1 MTPDGP
7 TAVGPMTADGPTA
20 DLGKHGRVLVVGSL
34 NVDVTT
40 TVERHPG
47 PGETVLGEGLTRS
60 PGGKGANQAVAA
72 AAAGARTRM
81 VGAVGA
87 DSEGAAYRAGL
98 SGQGVDTSAVR
109 VVDGLP
115 TGTAL
120 VLLDPAGENCIVVI
134 PGANAAV
141 SAADV
146 DAALGAEAPDVV
158 LLQHEVPS
166 DVVAYAVRAGV
177 AAGARVVLN
186 VAPYADLPVDVL
198 ILADPVVAN
207 EHEAEQLALL
217 GLDLS
222 SLLVTRGA
230 AGATWT
236 RGGVEVTVTAP
247 VVQAVDTT
255 GAGDA
260 FCGALAAALAAGLD
274 DRAALEAGVA
284 AGADA
289 VTRRGAQPWTF

>member
-1 MTPDGP
+1 MTVDGS
-7 TAVGPMTADGPTA
+7 TTDGLMTADGLTA
-20 DLGKHGRVLVVGSL
+20 DRGKRGSVLVVGSL

-47 PGETVLGEGLTRS
+47 PGETVLGDGLTRS

-87 DSEGAAYRAGL
+87 DAEGAAYRAGL

-146 DAALGAEAPDVV
+146 DAALAAQPPDVV
-158 LLQHEVPS
+158 LLQHEVPL
-166 DVVAYAVRAGV
+166 DVVAHAVRAGA

-186 VAPYADLPVDVL
+186 VAPYADLPADVL
-198 ILADPVVAN
+198 TLADPVVAN
-207 EHEAEQLALL
+207 EHEAEQLARL
-217 GLDLS
+217 GVELG
-222 SLLVTRGA
+222 SLLVTLGA

-236 RGGVEVTVTAP
+236 RDGVDVMVPAP
-247 VVQAVDTT
+247 VVEAVDTT

-260 FCGALAAALAAGLD
+260 FCGALCAALAGGLD

-284 AGADA
+284 AGAQA
-289 VTRRGAQPWTF
+289 VTRRGAQTWTF